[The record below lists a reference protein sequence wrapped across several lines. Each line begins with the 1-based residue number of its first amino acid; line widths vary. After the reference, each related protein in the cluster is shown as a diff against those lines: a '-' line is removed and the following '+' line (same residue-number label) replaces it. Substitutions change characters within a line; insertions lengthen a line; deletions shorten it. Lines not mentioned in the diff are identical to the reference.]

1 MLRELLPIGR
11 SKELSFGERRLQ
23 EQAMGLV
30 TGELSEVLEVEESKV
45 RDELLEIYAP
55 PPVDQESAG

>member
-1 MLRELLPIGR
+1 
-11 SKELSFGERRLQ
+11 
-23 EQAMGLV
+23 MGLV